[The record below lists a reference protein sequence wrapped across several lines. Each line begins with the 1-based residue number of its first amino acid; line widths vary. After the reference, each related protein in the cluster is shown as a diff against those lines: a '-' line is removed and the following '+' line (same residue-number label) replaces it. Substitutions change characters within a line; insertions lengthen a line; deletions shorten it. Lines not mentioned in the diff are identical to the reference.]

1 MNAPSSRGRTAGLT
15 ATALVAFAANSIL
28 CRLALRA
35 HTIDPATF
43 TAVRLL
49 AGAVTLTLLVSLRR
63 GTAAPQHGSWLSAA
77 ALFFYAAPF
86 SFAYLS
92 LGAGTG
98 ALILFGAVQLTMLLV
113 AIRRGQRPRPI
124 QWLGI
129 IVAFGGLAWL
139 LLPGITAP
147 SPVGATMMLVAGA
160 SWGVYSLRGHG
171 ASDALGLTA
180 GNFARSLPLVL
191 VLWLVALSQLHA
203 EPAGILWATLS
214 GAVASGIGYAIWYRA
229 LPYISSVTAAVVQL
243 SVPLLAGLGGIL
255 LLGEQ
260 VTLRLAVAAVLVL
273 GGIGVTIFGRRAAA

>member
-1 MNAPSSRGRTAGLT
+1 MTHPTRAS
-15 ATALVAFAANSIL
+15 TALFTALALIAFAANSIL

-49 AGAVTLTLLVSLRR
+49 AGAVTLVVLVSLRQKPS
-63 GTAAPQHGSWLSAA
+63 TASQHGSWLSAA
-77 ALFFYAAPF
+77 ALFLYAAPF

-129 IVAFGGLAWL
+129 IIAFGGLAWL

-147 SPVGATMMLVAGA
+147 SPLGAALMLAAGA
-160 SWGVYSLRGHG
+160 SWGIYSLRGHG
-171 ASDALGLTA
+171 AIDALGLTA
-180 GNFARSLPLVL
+180 GNFARSLPLAL
-191 VLWLVALSQLHA
+191 VLWLVALSQLHV

-260 VTLRLAVAAVLVL
+260 VTLRLAVAAILVL
-273 GGIGVTIFGRRAAA
+273 GGIGVTILGRRAAA

>member
-1 MNAPSSRGRTAGLT
+1 MTRPIPAG
-15 ATALVAFAANSIL
+15 TALFTTLALLAFAANSIL

-35 HTIDPATF
+35 HAIDPATF
-43 TAVRLL
+43 TAVRLF
-49 AGAVTLTLLVSLRR
+49 AGAATLAILVSLRR
-63 GTAAPQHGSWLSAA
+63 GTATQQRGSWLSAA
-77 ALFFYAAPF
+77 ALFCYAAPF

-124 QWLGI
+124 QWFGI
-129 IVAFGGLAWL
+129 IIAFGGLAWL

-147 SPVGATMMLVAGA
+147 SPIGAALMLAAGA
-160 SWGVYSLRGHG
+160 SWGIYSLRGHG
-171 ASDALGLTA
+171 ATDALGLTT
-180 GNFARSLPLVL
+180 GNFARSLPFVL
-191 VLWLVALSQLHA
+191 ALWLVALSQLHV
-203 EPAGILWATLS
+203 EPSGILWATLS

-260 VTLRLAVAAVLVL
+260 LTLRLAVAAILVL
-273 GGIGVTIFGRRAAA
+273 GGIGVTILGRRAVA